1 MKRILGKCLPDKMI
15 PALTSHSLKATL
27 LTYLSKFGCFH
38 TYSELLGYHLTQHQS
53 ALNYQRDALAAPI
66 RTMVDMLGAV
76 QNGAFCPAAGRDDMF
91 PSDDCWVT
99 VADQLCKFLG
109 KSLID
114 IAEVFHDMPLSKM
127 SSHEDV
133 GLSALWNPME
143 HVLL

>member
-99 VADQLCKFLG
+99 VHVSCTAPATRNSSFQILFKCPTPA
-109 KSLID
+109 I
-114 IAEVFHDMPLSKM
+114 VFETATKPSRFPHF
-127 SSHEDV
+127 
-133 GLSALWNPME
+133 
-143 HVLL
+143 